1 MRGEQ
6 IRIRQLKLNDD
17 CRDAK
22 VMDCTDV
29 GSQPDGDVDGQV
41 FSCLAITVGLL
52 ASGCCLAWES
62 GRELLHLMANPAST
76 DVAIVA
82 LTLQMVASLLP
93 GLSCAV
99 IYLSWRRNPPWFF
112 SAGAI
117 CLIGFVTAVAE
128 MCVYA
133 SK

>member
-22 VMDCTDV
+22 VVDRTEV

-62 GRELLHLMANPAST
+62 WRKLLHLMANPAST

-82 LTLQMVASLLP
+82 LTLQVVASLLP
-93 GLSCAV
+93 GLSYAV
-99 IYLSWRRNPPWFF
+99 TYLSWRRNSPWFL

-117 CLIGFVTAVAE
+117 CLIGLVTAVAE
-128 MCVYA
+128 MFVYA
-133 SK
+133 NR